1 METKKMILSSN
12 GVKKILSNMGYS
24 FKVELYMQNIIVS
37 IWKDKY
43 LFQKQYEYNVILEEI
58 KGSKLISDFKVQLVK
73 NHAFKKAFTYFM
85 EEKNISL
92 ETQIPNSNIPLR
104 ITPEY
109 TRNTMKTETEYRVGK
124 SYMTHELRSIKIMAF
139 ADNYYMC
146 RYVGAVPFVI
156 RKKELNELIKKQ

>member
-58 KGSKLISDFKVQLVK
+58 KGLKLISDFKVQLVK

-104 ITPEY
+104 ITPE
-109 TRNTMKTETEYRVGK
+109 TITGLQENEVFVFGSNEAGIHGAGAAKTALQWGQKMHFWDTK
-124 SYMTHELRSIKIMAF
+124 TK
-139 ADNYYMC
+139 
-146 RYVGAVPFVI
+146 
-156 RKKELNELIKKQ
+156 LN